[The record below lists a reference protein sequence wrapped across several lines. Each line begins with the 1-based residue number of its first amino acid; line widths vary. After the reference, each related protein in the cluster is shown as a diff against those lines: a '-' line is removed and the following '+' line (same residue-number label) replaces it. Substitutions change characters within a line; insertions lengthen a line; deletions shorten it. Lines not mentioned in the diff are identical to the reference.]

1 MIILKHES
9 DRILINFTNSDY
21 NDYDEMINEQKYFSS
36 LLSISFFFVSHL
48 IFAVIDGVVI
58 YPREHR
64 CSNVGGMCVEKDKCR
79 SLVSANGLCPN
90 NQHKGV
96 ECCFERKYE

>member
-1 MIILKHES
+1 LPTTGS
-9 DRILINFTNSDY
+9 
-21 NDYDEMINEQKYFSS
+21 NDYDEMINEEKYFPS
-36 LLSISFFFVSHL
+36 LLSISIHFFPHF
-48 IFAVIDGVVI
+48 IYTVIDGVVI